1 MRNELMNDLER
12 AILIA
17 VNAHRGQ
24 LDKQGLPYVL
34 HPLRVMLKQ
43 KDPDARVAAVLHDVV
58 EDTEVTLEELTE
70 AGFSAEA
77 LEAVKLLTH
86 AKNVPY
92 LDYVKA
98 LAANPIA
105 RQVKLADLEDN
116 LDPSRILDIT
126 AKDLARLEKYR
137 EAKVFLEAHNGE
149 K

>member
-58 EDTEVTLEELTE
+58 EDTEVSLEDLAG

-77 LEAVKLLTH
+77 LEAVRLLTH
-86 AKNVPY
+86 DKSVPY

-98 LAANPIA
+98 IAADPIA

-116 LDPSRILDIT
+116 LDPSRILNMT
-126 AKDLARLEKYR
+126 AKDLARLERYR
-137 EAKVFLEAHNGE
+137 EAKVILEGWE
-149 K
+149 SE

>member
-1 MRNELMNDLER
+1 MGNELMNDLEK
-12 AILIA
+12 AIMIA

-24 LDKQGLPYVL
+24 LDKQDLPYVL

-43 KDPDARVAAVLHDVV
+43 KDPEARVAAVLHDVV
-58 EDTEVTLEELTE
+58 EDTEVSLEDLAG

-77 LEAVKLLTH
+77 LEAVRLLTH
-86 AKNVPY
+86 DKSVPY

-98 LAANPIA
+98 IAADPIA

-116 LDPSRILDIT
+116 LDPSRILNMT

-137 EAKVFLEAHNGE
+137 EAKVILEGWE
-149 K
+149 SE